1 MAGDIL
7 GAIEECV
14 LVALTCSVLLKI
26 SSVGRVTPST
36 HIKPQLPIA
45 CERPLCTV
53 ENTEVVGHRRSTGRD
68 QVVKPASAKGTLSR
82 DMTVA
87 IEMGHTTAGAP
98 ANLDLEELLA
108 TRLLVQGNS
117 GSGKS
122 HLLRRLLE
130 QSAPWVQQTIID
142 PEGDFVALA
151 ERFGHLLIDAEEHT
165 ERGLQVAGERARI
178 HRVSTVLNLE
188 GLDAENQMRRAAAF
202 LGGLFD
208 VARDHWY
215 PMLVV
220 VDEAQL
226 FAPAVAGEVTDEARK
241 LSLGAMTNL
250 MCRGRKRGLAGIIA
264 TQRLA
269 KLAKNVAAEASN
281 FLMGRTFLD
290 IDMARAADLL
300 GMERRQAEAFRDLE
314 RGQFMALG
322 PALSRRPLGLRIG
335 PTDTTPRNATPRLM
349 PMPMPEA
356 TLDAHAIILA
366 APPPENNRPQRRSSP
381 DLLEQLMAAKT
392 AALEIRSE
400 AVEQPLSAEEL
411 AERHERVDR
420 ILRAVM
426 AEPDAGFRAIGVLY
440 QEFVVRCRIEG
451 LGSDVPDLAEF
462 RRMLTRARAGLG
474 SDMAEDDGWQDV
486 SVRASLLPEDMQG
499 VFMMIARAAKEGW
512 PCPGDAAIARAYGSH
527 SLRRARRLLTYIEE
541 QGLIV
546 CQLDGAGRRIVTL
559 VELAWA
565 TAPGD
570 PNAEELPAEQAFT
583 NEVT

>member
-1 MAGDIL
+1 
-7 GAIEECV
+7 
-14 LVALTCSVLLKI
+14 
-26 SSVGRVTPST
+26 
-36 HIKPQLPIA
+36 
-45 CERPLCTV
+45 
-53 ENTEVVGHRRSTGRD
+53 
-68 QVVKPASAKGTLSR
+68 
-82 DMTVA
+82 MTVA

-98 ANLDLEELLA
+98 ATLDLEELLA

-151 ERFGHLLIDAEEHT
+151 DHYGHLLIDAADHT

-202 LGGLFD
+202 LGGLFE
-208 VARDHWY
+208 VGRDHWY

-220 VDEAQL
+220 V
-226 FAPAVAGEVTDEARK
+226 DEARK

-335 PTDTTPRNATPRLM
+335 PTETTPRNATPRLM
-349 PMPMPEA
+349 PLPEA
-356 TLDAHAIILA
+356 TADAHAIILA
-366 APPPENNRPQRRSSP
+366 APPPENNRPQRRSPP
-381 DLLEQLMAAKT
+381 DLLGQLMAAKS
-392 AALEIRSE
+392 AALEIRPE

-411 AERHERVDR
+411 TERRERVDR

-451 LGSDVPDLAEF
+451 LGSDVPDLADF

-512 PCPGDAAIARAYGSH
+512 PCPGDVAIARAYGSH
-527 SLRRARRLLTYIEE
+527 SLRRARRLLSYIEE

-570 PNAEELPAEQAFT
+570 PNSEELPAEQGCRSSAP
-583 NEVT
+583 